1 MTPRQLNYF
10 LVIADLKNF
19 TRASAV
25 LHIAQPALS
34 RQIQQLEEDLGVKLF
49 RRTDAGVTLTAAGE
63 LLQERAV
70 GLLDRFEQVRNE
82 VSAQASHPRGTIH
95 VGLPPSMFDMVT
107 VPLAQRYHQ
116 LYPEVKARIT
126 EGISATLHEAVVSG
140 RMDFAVVSS
149 TEALPALEGQL
160 LLREQLYLA
169 GPPSQRQDHVD
180 AVAQDLERISA
191 LPLLST
197 SRPNAMRL
205 IVEDAMALQGLKSNV
220 IFESNSSRLLTEL
233 VARGL
238 GWIIL
243 PSCAIDSNL
252 RAGRLVAAPVKG
264 LEVTWMLVH
273 SRERALSL
281 PGQKFR
287 DLLVEIARA
296 EIAARHWVGVNAID

>member
-10 LVIADLKNF
+10 LVIAELKNF
-19 TRASAV
+19 TRASSV

-34 RQIQQLEEDLGVKLF
+34 RQIQQLEDDLGVKLF
-49 RRTDAGVTLTAAGE
+49 RRGDAGVTLTSAGE
-63 LLQERAV
+63 LLRERAV

-82 VSAQASHPRGTIH
+82 VTAQSSQPRGNIH

-107 VPLAQRYHQ
+107 VPLAERYHQ

-126 EGISATLHEAVVSG
+126 EGISATLHEAVLAG

-149 TEALPALEGQL
+149 TEALPTLEGHL

-169 GPPSQRQDHVD
+169 GPPSQAQEYVEE
-180 AVAQDLERISA
+180 VADDLERLA
-191 LPLLST
+191 LLPLLST

-205 IVEDAMALQGLKSNV
+205 IVEEALAARGLKSNV
-220 IFESNSSRLLTEL
+220 IFESNSSRLLVEL
-233 VARGL
+233 VARSV
-238 GWIIL
+238 GWIVL
-243 PSCAIDSNL
+243 PSCAVHAHAQ
-252 RAGRLVAAPVKG
+252 AGRVVAAPVKG

-287 DLLVEIARA
+287 DLLIEVARA
-296 EIAARHWVGVNAID
+296 EIASRHWVGVNAID